1 MSKLIIHLSDIHIG
15 SSPDRYDEYAQ
26 IFHKLSNELLAF
38 IKQGHNCTIA
48 ITGDTF
54 HNKTRLTSKDI
65 KCFTLLLTSLHGLP
79 TIIILGNHDVNLN
92 ANNAEDDLISPI
104 LEHSHF
110 KNVILSKTTE
120 VIPLNGINFVHASI
134 AEKFDTKRVEALL
147 SSVEKPVL
155 LYHGFAVG
163 AVLNNSIIRKGD
175 ITPEL
180 TAKTHLTLLG
190 DIHER
195 CLVADNAGYAGSL
208 IQQNQSEDFKKGFI
222 LWNYD
227 TREPMFA
234 DIKNRF
240 CKIRIDSKDKE
251 LTFDQ
256 IQQEKQKIH
265 DYFGTDVEVSTISII
280 GNSGETF
287 IQQQQWVREIFGKNV
302 DRISMTLNK
311 QNKKLMDST
320 QVLRDLL
327 EKTPNLD
334 NNTKIAVIK
343 LHEEFLVDRQI
354 CQWSVLSLEWSNM
367 MSYGPN
373 NYINFGALN
382 NITGVIAKNKMGKSS
397 IIDILC
403 YALFGKTIRGLRSD
417 IFRFGQKEFFVKVNF
432 IVNGVEYCIERYETA
447 TKNKYC
453 KFQKFES
460 PNWVN
465 LTPQD
470 VNLIYT
476 KYTSALI
483 GTLENFQETSLY
495 FQECDS
501 IIVMPNKRATD
512 RRKRFAKLLGTETN
526 KDIMNVVKQ
535 RKKTEQEK
543 LNKMQQAIA
552 AIPAE
557 YRSTTALSEFL
568 ENTQNNLDEDLE
580 NLSENEKEINELRD
594 EFNKATNTIQS
605 AEKLIKLNA
614 GKMQVSNELNAAETQ
629 LGEFYKQNPNFSPL
643 YVMLPEQKPLTETET
658 KLYNETIGVDLSGV
672 SSLQEQLNLLRPKLA
687 PQKAAGPLPAVTK
700 EYVEGEINKISA
712 LIPSETDPI
721 KLREEINELFSQVSG
736 ITITSAME
744 PKISREELEEKHKKI
759 TEILNGQQQQP
770 NQTIQSTEQQ
780 IQQVKNLL
788 EETNKSI
795 ADISLEMKLTQNN
808 IKITATQIEET
819 KQKTALRFNPN
830 CGECSTNCKT
840 LVKNL
845 SNLLQEKSSLEE
857 TLTKQNQQFTQLT
870 NTHQQQTQ
878 QLQDLSNQLSKI
890 KEIESLK
897 TGLERINELLFA
909 HQAIAENKIQISRKQ
924 ELQQQIQNKET
935 ILKFINKLSELKKIQ
950 QELEIAEQNS
960 QLFHTIT
967 ELESKLDNLQRINSV
982 RDKHNKFEEFRLQQT
997 NYIKTQ
1003 QETNLKQTIANY
1015 KTKLETIENFIQKES
1030 SNLQLPAQLT
1040 LEEYIKSLELR
1051 KNQIEE
1057 EIGSTTSINNELR
1070 ENLGKHKSTL
1080 SNYKPKLA
1088 EITQYETDSP
1098 QILAL
1103 IRVYETYERLVGK
1116 TGLETEI
1123 IKNNIGEIQ
1132 MKMNDIL
1139 SQLTDFKIEFK
1150 LKNAKTDS
1158 LESKLKIYLLEGA
1171 KSVSI
1176 DMASGYQRFVINLVF
1191 RLVLTSILPFSCDFI
1206 LIDEGFG
1213 SADKENLEKINEF
1226 LSEICK
1232 LYKFVFIISH
1242 LDNVQ
1247 RVVEQP
1253 ILINPTPNGNNIC
1266 FGLPEK
1272 YQFTKVECCDF
1283 VNSGIITNSVSA
1295 VIPANNANPI
1305 NSVNTVQPPNL
1316 IIKNPEETVGMGL
1329 NTVNNQL
1336 AAEVAEYDPQIT
1348 CVCGAKIKKSNKTHV
1363 KSKKHMDFV
1372 NKKN

>member
-1 MSKLIIHLSDIHIG
+1 MPKLIIHLSDIHIG

-26 IFHKLSNELLAF
+26 IFSKLSAELAAF
-38 IKQGHNCTIA
+38 IKNGHDCTIA

-54 HNKTRLTSKDI
+54 HNKTRVTSKDI
-65 KCFTLLLTSLHGLP
+65 KCFTRLLSSLHNLP
-79 TIIILGNHDVNLN
+79 TVIILGNHDVNLN

-120 VIPLNGINFVHASI
+120 VIALNGINFVHASI
-134 AEKFDTKRVEALL
+134 AEKFDISRVESLL
-147 SSVEKPVL
+147 SSVDKPVL

-163 AVLNNSIIRKGD
+163 AILNNSIIRKGD
-175 ITPEL
+175 ITREL

-222 LWNYD
+222 LWNYE
-227 TREPMFA
+227 TREPIFA
-234 DIKNRF
+234 DIKNKF

-256 IQQEKQKIH
+256 IQQEKQKIL
-265 DYFGTDVEVSTISII
+265 DYFGSDVEVSTISII

-287 IQQQQWVREIFGKNV
+287 AQQKEWVKEIFGKTV

-327 EKTPNLD
+327 EKTPNID
-334 NNTKIAVIK
+334 ENTKFAVIK

-354 CQWSVLSLEWSNM
+354 CQWSVVSLEWSNM

-373 NYINFGALN
+373 NYINFGALH

-417 IFRFGQKEFFVKVNF
+417 IFRFGQKEFFVKVHF
-432 IVNGVEYCIERYETA
+432 IVNGVEYSIERYETA

-453 KFQKFES
+453 KFQKYES
-460 PNWVN
+460 NTWVN

-552 AIPAE
+552 TIPLE
-557 YRSTTALSEFL
+557 YRSVAALSEFL
-568 ENTQNNLDEDLE
+568 ETTQNNLDEDLE
-580 NLSENEKEINELRD
+580 NLEENEKEINDLRY
-594 EFNKATNTIQS
+594 ESNAAANTIQS
-605 AEKLIKLNA
+605 ADKLIKLNA
-614 GKMQVSNELNAAETQ
+614 SKTQITTELNSAELT
-629 LGEFYKQNPNFSPL
+629 LSEFYKQNPDFTPVYTL
-643 YVMLPEQKPLTETET
+643 KAEQKPLTETESN
-658 KLYNETIGVDLSGV
+658 LYSATIGVDLQPITTIT
-672 SSLQEQLNLLRPKLA
+672 QELNLLRPQVTPVLSTAK
-687 PQKAAGPLPAVTK
+687 GPNPAVTK
-700 EYVEGEINKISA
+700 EYIAEEIQRIQLLTAQTNAI
-712 LIPSETDPI
+712 DPI
-721 KLREEINELFSQVSG
+721 KLREEINELFSQISN
-736 ITITSAME
+736 ISITSVVE
-744 PKISREELEEKHKKI
+744 PKISKEELEEKRTKI
-759 TEILNGQQQQP
+759 TEIINSQQNSPLQSAT
-770 NQTIQSTEQQ
+770 NQITTEQQ
-780 IQQVKNLL
+780 IQEAKNQL
-788 EETNKSI
+788 EETNKNI
-795 ADISLEMKLTQNN
+795 AETLLNLKLTQNN
-808 IKITATQIEET
+808 INLTTTQIEEC
-819 KQKTALRFNPN
+819 KSKTALKFNPS
-830 CGECSTNCKT
+830 CGECSTNCKF

-845 SNLLQEKSSLEE
+845 SNLVLENKSHEEMLEKY
-857 TLTKQNQQFTQLT
+857 NQQKSQLEST
-870 NTHQQQTQ
+870 AQQQTQ
-878 QLQDLSNQLSKI
+878 FLQQLNTSLQKA
-890 KEIESLK
+890 KELESLK
-897 TGLERINELLFA
+897 TGLDRINELLFA
-909 HQAIAENKIQISRKQ
+909 HKAIAENKILAAQKQ
-924 ELQQQIQNKET
+924 ELQQQIQSKET
-935 ILKFINKLSELKKIQ
+935 MLNNLNKLSELKKIQ
-950 QELEIAEQNS
+950 QELEHAEQS
-960 QLFHTIT
+960 SKIMLTVV
-967 ELESKLDNLQRINSV
+967 ELESKLNYLLSIKSA
-982 RDKHNKFEEFRLQQT
+982 RDKHELFAAYNAEQQ

-1003 QETNLKQTIANY
+1003 QETNLKQTISACGA
-1015 KTKLETIENFIQKES
+1015 KLETIENFIQKET
-1030 SNLQLPAQLT
+1030 NAIKQPPQLT
-1040 LEEYIKSLELR
+1040 LEEYIKSFELR
-1051 KNQIEE
+1051 RIQIEE
-1057 EIGSTTSINNELR
+1057 EISSTTTLNNELR
-1070 ENLGKHKSTL
+1070 ENLGKHKSIL
-1080 SNYKPKLA
+1080 SQYKPKLS

-1098 QILAL
+1098 QILA
-1103 IRVYETYERLVGK
+1103 IIKVYETYERLIGK

-1132 MKMNDIL
+1132 TKMNDIL

-1158 LESKLKIYLLEGA
+1158 LESKLKIYLVEGA

-1226 LSEICK
+1226 LTEICK

-1253 ILINPTPNGNNIC
+1253 ILINQTANGNNIC
-1266 FGLPEK
+1266 FDLPEN

-1283 VNSGIITNSVSA
+1283 VASGTAINTASKIT
-1295 VIPANNANPI
+1295 PTNNQEQIFDTPR
-1305 NSVNTVQPPNL
+1305 PLPNL
-1316 IIKNPEETVGMGL
+1316 QK
-1329 NTVNNQL
+1329 
-1336 AAEVAEYDPQIT
+1336 AEIAEYDPQIT
-1348 CVCGAKIKKSNKTHV
+1348 CVCGAKIKKSNKTHA